1 MEGSEQWLYQRVLA
15 PEHGT
20 IPNKHTY
27 ILSLSL
33 LSLPLFPPST
43 PRSYREQE
51 SEIEALK
58 ASQRDLQAR
67 NESVLNRNRELQ
79 EQLAKRT
86 EEAEAIGHGNSTSSL
101 LSSSQPS
108 ITRITATLDLDLS
121 QLASGSSSTA
131 GHASAI
137 ASVPLQFNSQ
147 YCSTMEQ
154 GL

>member
-1 MEGSEQWLYQRVLA
+1 MAVSKGI
-15 PEHGT
+15 GT
-20 IPNKHTY
+20 RAWHNIKQTH
-27 ILSLSL
+27 IHSLSLS

-43 PRSYREQE
+43 PCSYREQE

-86 EEAEAIGHGNSTSSL
+86 EEAEAVGHGNSTSSL

-108 ITRITATLDLDLS
+108 ITHITATLDLDLS